1 MMHVSVKKFTEAR
14 TYTYLLSKFSDKKLN
29 IDFLHDI
36 A

>member
-1 MMHVSVKKFTEAR
+1 MYQWKNLQKHVPIPT
-14 TYTYLLSKFSDKKLN
+14 LLSKFSDKKLN